1 MKKLFFK
8 TSRFLAIA
16 ALLLACATA
25 ARGDSFSMQ
34 IVADNDFAV
43 FGGTSNSITSL
54 IYQNDYSWPD
64 QLNNLSSFTFN
75 LQPGETTFYILGMGG
90 GGTENISGTINAV
103 DISSLYTY
111 NPETDSNV
119 WSVSQSS
126 NLAPYLT
133 GYLSDSIADSSVADG
148 TYSANISDVQ
158 AALVNLTWGD
168 PTPTFPWIDGVAAQS
183 PTGQGFHFDPNNA
196 VLYRFD
202 ATDVG
207 VETVP
212 EPSTW
217 LLLLVGAGAVIAVNR
232 FRRSSQPCV

>member
-1 MKKLFFK
+1 MKKLLFK
-8 TSRFLAIA
+8 PSRFSVIA
-16 ALLLACATA
+16 SLLLACATA
-25 ARGDSFSMQ
+25 ARADSFSMQ

-43 FGGTSNSITSL
+43 FGGTSTSITSL
-54 IYQNDYSWPD
+54 IYQNDFSWPD
-64 QLNNLSSFTFN
+64 QLNNLSSFNFN

-90 GGTENISGTINAV
+90 GGVENISGTINGV

-111 NPETDSNV
+111 NPELDTNV

-133 GYLSDSIADSSVADG
+133 GYLSDGFADSSVADG
-148 TYSANISDVQ
+148 TYSANLSDVQ
-158 AALVNLTWGD
+158 TALVNLTWGD
-168 PTPTFPWIDGVAAQS
+168 PTPTVPWVDGVAASS
-183 PTGQGFHFDPNNA
+183 PTGQGFHFDPDNA

-207 VETVP
+207 VEPVP

-217 LLLLVGAGAVIAVNR
+217 LLLLVDAGVVIAARR
-232 FRRSSQPCV
+232 FIPRQSVR